1 MKKINEILADSK
13 ICDYFKDEPVV
24 EEPCCK
30 HKALKIFAVIGVIA
44 AVAGVAYAL
53 YRYFKPD
60 YLEDY
65 EDDFED
71 EDDMFED
78 ED

>member
-1 MKKINEILADSK
+1 MKKFCDFVDS
-13 ICDYFKDEPVV
+13 EPVV
-24 EEPCCK
+24 IETSK
-30 HKALKIFAVIGVIA
+30 KKNTALKVFAVIGVIV

-71 EDDMFED
+71 FD
-78 ED
+78 EE